1 MRNKRK
7 SLFVVSAPSGAGKTT
22 LCRKLCEMVPDIRHS
37 VSYTT
42 RKPRP
47 GEEDGEHYNFITE
60 EKFRAMVAD
69 GEFIEWAE
77 VYGNLYGT
85 SGKAIGEMIGRG
97 LDVIL
102 DIDVQGAKQIKG
114 KVPGIVFIFVLPP
127 SMEVLRDR
135 LTGRMSDS
143 PEVVKKRL
151 GEMSNEIREY
161 ENYDYVIINDTFD
174 IALNE
179 LLSVVTS
186 ERTKISKVD
195 HDWIRENFFKEE

>member
-1 MRNKRK
+1 MRSKRK

-47 GEEDGEHYNFITE
+47 GEQDGEHYNFVD
-60 EKFRAMVAD
+60 EKRFRAMVMD

-77 VYGNLYGT
+77 VYGNFYGT
-85 SGKAIGEMIGRG
+85 SGKAIEEMISSG

-102 DIDVQGAKQIKG
+102 DIDVQGAKQIRG
-114 KVPGIVFIFVLPP
+114 KIPGSVFIFVLPP

-151 GEMSNEIREY
+151 GEMNNEIREY

-179 LLSVVTS
+179 LLSVITA
-186 ERTKISKVD
+186 ERVKVSKVD
-195 HDWIRENFFKEE
+195 SDWLRENFFKEE